1 MRKREMDW
9 LAGSQSVRRGRTS
22 TEAGKKSNLRSTQIQ
37 YYLCLIL
44 NSHFFS
50 FLTEVGTH
58 FFILSCI
65 SAHLP
70 KTEASHWQDVM
81 KDLKHIQFLIQSL
94 DIDTI
99 LYTESNAHPSCKI
112 TAMRCFL
119 LELRVISYEC
129 NNTRLTETVE
139 NVIVIANTT
148 LSSDRNIA
156 ESGCKEC
163 EELEEKNVGEFL
175 RSFIHIVQSFIG
187 TS

>member
-1 MRKREMDW
+1 MLVMSRAPRKTTR
-9 LAGSQSVRRGRTS
+9 AYSRSIGGQ
-22 TEAGKKSNLRSTQIQ
+22 KSNLRSTRFQC
-37 YYLCLIL
+37 YLCLIL

-50 FLTEVGTH
+50 FLTEGGTH

-70 KTEASHWQDVM
+70 KTEASNWQDVIS
-81 KDLKHIQFLIQSL
+81 DLEHIQLLIQSL
-94 DIDTI
+94 DIDAT

-112 TAMRCFL
+112 TMMRCFL

-129 NNTRLTETVE
+129 NNTRLRETVE
-139 NVIVIANTT
+139 NIIIIANAT
-148 LSSDRNIA
+148 LSSDRNII

-175 RSFIHIVQSFIG
+175 QSFIHIVQSFIG